1 MKKSIVK
8 MILPIAV
15 FALAVTA
22 AFASHRENAVNKA
35 ALTPQQ
41 GWLNQEGVCNQSI
54 MCDTEG
60 EVLCRNI
67 TNQQLFGKNEA
78 GDCTVELYR
87 QSN

>member
-22 AFASHRENAVNKA
+22 AFASHGENAAKKA
-35 ALTPQQ
+35 ALAPQQ

-54 MCDTEG
+54 QCDTEG
-60 EVLCRNI
+60 EVLCR
-67 TNQQLFGKNEA
+67 TTSNQQLFGKDEA